1 MIILFYCFLI
11 INTLG
16 FLITAYDKYLAKA
29 QKRRIPEKTLLSF
42 VIFGGT
48 IGAGIAM
55 LLFRHKTAKRTYLLK
70 FWAIV
75 TIQIV
80 LLYAYFYFG
89 FYFK

>member
-1 MIILFYCFLI
+1 MIFNYYIISVSIFAFL
-11 INTLG
+11 
-16 FLITAYDKYLAKA
+16 LIAYDKYLSKNK
-29 QKRRIPEKTLLSF
+29 KRRIPEKTLLSF
-42 VIFGGT
+42 VVFGGT

-80 LLYAYFYFG
+80 LLYTYFYFG
-89 FYFK
+89 FYSK

>member
-1 MIILFYCFLI
+1 MIFNYYIISVSIFAFL
-11 INTLG
+11 
-16 FLITAYDKYLAKA
+16 LIAYDKYLAKNK
-29 QKRRIPEKTLLSF
+29 KRRIPEKTLLSF

-80 LLYAYFYFG
+80 LLYTYFYFG
-89 FYFK
+89 FYSK

>member
-1 MIILFYCFLI
+1 MIFNYYIISVSIFAFL
-11 INTLG
+11 
-16 FLITAYDKYLAKA
+16 LIAYDKYLAKNK
-29 QKRRIPEKTLLSF
+29 KRRIPEKTLLSF
-42 VIFGGT
+42 VVFGGT

-80 LLYAYFYFG
+80 LFYTYFYFG
-89 FYFK
+89 FYSK